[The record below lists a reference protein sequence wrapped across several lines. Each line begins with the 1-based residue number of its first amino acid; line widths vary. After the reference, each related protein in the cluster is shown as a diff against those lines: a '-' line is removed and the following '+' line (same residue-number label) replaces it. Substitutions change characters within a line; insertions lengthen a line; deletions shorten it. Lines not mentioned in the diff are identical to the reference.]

1 MGAFLAF
8 RGLSGLSGLR
18 PGFLPGEKKGTRK
31 EKKKKSRK
39 EKNKKKKKRKKRKKM
54 STPCPKLTFMHA
66 LATSMFT
73 MVLTVALVYT
83 YLFTIVNMDP
93 EFGKL
98 RFWALFRM
106 LGMDIAPD
114 GFGTEE

>member
-1 MGAFLAF
+1 
-8 RGLSGLSGLR
+8 
-18 PGFLPGEKKGTRK
+18 
-31 EKKKKSRK
+31 
-39 EKNKKKKKRKKRKKM
+39 M

-93 EFGKL
+93 ELGKL

-114 GFGTEE
+114 GFGAEERVRTRLRTITPFDAECRSGFKISLSEP

>member
-1 MGAFLAF
+1 LGPP
-8 RGLSGLSGLR
+8 GLWEAG
-18 PGFLPGEKKGTRK
+18 PGSCP
-31 EKKKKSRK
+31 EKKK
-39 EKNKKKKKRKKRKKM
+39 EPEKKKRKKEKEKKEKRRKKM

-114 GFGTEE
+114 GFGSEE